1 MPSRRPIVAL
11 LLACA
16 ALAAGCGGD
25 AEGENAYVGEVQAAQ
40 RTFVTGFD
48 QVRGRLTATST
59 LAQDR
64 ATLASFARITG
75 SFNASLARIEPPA
88 GVRRQHRALVA
99 VIARLEQQFER
110 GRLRL
115 QRGGTD
121 TDRSVVRTELSSS
134 VDGTQAQVSKAVAD
148 INAGL
153 RG

>member
-11 LLACA
+11 LLLCA

-25 AEGENAYVGEVQAAQ
+25 AEGKNAYVDDVQAAQ
-40 RTFVTGFD
+40 RTFVTRFD
-48 QVRGRLTATST
+48 QVRRRLAATST

-64 ATLASFARITG
+64 ATLASFAQITG
-75 SFNASLARIEPPA
+75 SFDASLARIEPPA
-88 GVRRQHRALVA
+88 GVRKQHRALVA

-115 QRGGTD
+115 RRGSD

-134 VDGTQAQVSKAVAD
+134 VDGTQAQVSEAVAD

>member
-11 LLACA
+11 LLLCA

-25 AEGENAYVGEVQAAQ
+25 AEGENAYVEDVQAAQ
-40 RTFVTGFD
+40 RTFVTRFD
-48 QVRGRLTATST
+48 QVRRRLAATST

-64 ATLASFARITG
+64 ATLASFAQITG
-75 SFNASLARIEPPA
+75 SFDASLARIEPPA
-88 GVRRQHRALVA
+88 GVRKQHRALVA

-115 QRGGTD
+115 RRGSD

-134 VDGTQAQVSKAVAD
+134 VDDTQAQVSEAVAD